1 VAYWTLIH
9 LPHLLPPILAFI
21 FLARLGLWAADQPPQ
36 HFDDEQVVVWRA
48 EREALRA
55 ERRRPVSR
63 RVSRLGLLSLL
74 PLILAFGTGLAI
86 YTFNLRG
93 DRPSSADIW
102 VHTIAASVGLLLV
115 TVKVVRMG
123 WRHIRRE
130 VTVAKPQRAI
140 SSLVLL
146 AFGVPLAVTGVYLL
160 LEPNGTSVVDY
171 FHLISSA
178 WWTLLFQWHL
188 WRYLGRAVSASL
200 RRPRPV
206 EPAPGDPAPGPVHT
220 SPT

>member
-1 VAYWTLIH
+1 MGLWILVH

-36 HFDDEQVVVWRA
+36 HFDDEQVEVWKVERA
-48 EREALRA
+48 ALRA
-55 ERRRPVSR
+55 ERKRPVSR
-63 RVSRLGLLSLL
+63 RASRLGLLALFPLL
-74 PLILAFGTGLAI
+74 VAFGTGLAI

-93 DRPSSADIW
+93 DRPSALDIW
-102 VHTIAASVGLLLV
+102 VHTAAASIGLLFV
-115 TVKVVRMG
+115 TVKVVRLG

-130 VTVAKPQRAI
+130 VAVAKPQRAI

-146 AFGVPLAVTGVYLL
+146 ALGVPLLATGGYLL
-160 LEPNGTSVVDY
+160 AVPNGTSVVDY
-171 FHLISSA
+171 FHLITSA

-200 RRPRPV
+200 RRPPRPADPQ
-206 EPAPGDPAPGPVHT
+206 PAPVHT
-220 SPT
+220 WPT

>member
-1 VAYWTLIH
+1 MAVWILIH
-9 LPHLLPPILAFI
+9 LPHLLPPVLAFI

-36 HFDDEQVVVWRA
+36 HYGDEQVEVWRA
-48 EREALRA
+48 ERAALRA
-55 ERRRPVSR
+55 ERKRPVSR
-63 RVSRLGLLSLL
+63 RASRLGLIALL
-74 PLILAFGTGLAI
+74 PLLVAFGTGLAI

-93 DRPSSADIW
+93 DRPSAADIW
-102 VHTIAASVGLLLV
+102 VHTAAASIGLLLV
-115 TVKVVRMG
+115 TVKVVRLG

-130 VTVAKPQRAI
+130 VSVAKPQRAI

-171 FHLISSA
+171 FHLIASA

-200 RRPRPV
+200 RRPRP
-206 EPAPGDPAPGPVHT
+206 ADPAPAPVHT

>member
-1 VAYWTLIH
+1 M
-9 LPHLLPPILAFI
+9 
-21 FLARLGLWAADQPPQ
+21 
-36 HFDDEQVVVWRA
+36 
-48 EREALRA
+48 
-55 ERRRPVSR
+55 SR
-63 RVSRLGLLSLL
+63 RASRLGLIAML
-74 PLILAFGTGLAI
+74 PLLVAFGTGLAI

-93 DRPSSADIW
+93 DRPSAADIW
-102 VHTIAASVGLLLV
+102 VHTAAASIGLLLV
-115 TVKVVRMG
+115 TVKVVRLG

-130 VTVAKPQRAI
+130 VSVAKPQRAI

-171 FHLISSA
+171 FHLIASA

-200 RRPRPV
+200 RRPRP
-206 EPAPGDPAPGPVHT
+206 ADPAPAPVHT